1 MKYINTSKLFTLVLL
16 FTYSSITSAQKSTD
30 KNLIYWSATKK
41 LTVDD
46 FGIKIS
52 GKEVSS
58 AQFSTEYHINGFNFL
73 TKNFNKRVLNFMIK
87 SASQIDTTANVKE
100 SLIFQQTLFDLC
112 EIFAREFR
120 KALRDNRKT
129 IISGTEKIKELD
141 HQLMT
146 KFVNRKSEYT
156 LDTNS
161 GRNPIKQKKWETQ
174 IAKELEILK
183 DFAYEK

>member
-1 MKYINTSKLFTLVLL
+1 
-16 FTYSSITSAQKSTD
+16 
-30 KNLIYWSATKK
+30 
-41 LTVDD
+41 
-46 FGIKIS
+46 
-52 GKEVSS
+52 
-58 AQFSTEYHINGFNFL
+58 
-73 TKNFNKRVLNFMIK
+73 MIK

-112 EIFAREFR
+112 EIYTREFR

-129 IISGTEKIKELD
+129 IISGTETIKELD

-161 GRNPIKQKKWETQ
+161 SCNPTKQKEWETQ